1 MSDGDRLVPLLTAL
15 SEHEANILAIVLRDR
30 EIEAVVFGMSHVGGS
45 NFLPGLGAAGASL
58 HVPESQAAAARE
70 IMVANRRDSIDIDW
84 DELGLPADDL
94 SEASVG
100 GMPIAAK
107 VSVCVVALWLLVMLL
122 QFVAAMIN

>member
-1 MSDGDRLVPLLTAL
+1 
-15 SEHEANILAIVLRDR
+15 
-30 EIEAVVFGMSHVGGS
+30 MSHVGGS